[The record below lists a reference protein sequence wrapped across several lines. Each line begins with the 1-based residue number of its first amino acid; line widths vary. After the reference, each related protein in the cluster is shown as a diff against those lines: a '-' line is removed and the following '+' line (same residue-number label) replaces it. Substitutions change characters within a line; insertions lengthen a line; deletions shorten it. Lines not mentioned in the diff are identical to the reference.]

1 MSSVNIIRHN
11 PITIFSGTTETI
23 ITYDDKSVVH
33 HVEPS
38 GNVGTQYAGELGSE
52 WFGTI
57 HNLNPGLLKGGAT
70 WGDVY
75 KTDVLWTTPD
85 GGYDACYVYKNTFNA
100 VYGPMIESVT
110 GASLR
115 SNRMARFTHPEGFP
129 DPKALFEVQIKA
141 VRGEGVE
148 VGNGMIDYGD
158 WQDHQPS
165 GASVQHNDKDGNPV
179 TTLGDDLKQEME
191 YVLVEQYEKPFADKG
206 VNFKRDTIW
215 LEVLVAV
222 DDAPDQTWSRIETLK
237 EVIADYFGDRLPAG
251 KIYPVSRIPNLDGIV
266 EPQPRCVV
274 GKDISRERSSEV
286 VDGFATWAAF
296 DHSGVREVMV
306 SGVGGDDAG
315 TILETIDGR
324 IKEAGGSGLK
334 ENGIFNNAY
343 IVAKDSSEAS
353 RQWIVDFNT
362 SFTGYYEGT
371 SPAGRTAQFVGGF
384 MDEKYPSGIS
394 NRAIFAV

>member
-1 MSSVNIIRHN
+1 MASVNIIRYN
-11 PITIFSGTTETI
+11 PIGIFSGTTQTV

-57 HNLNPGLLKGGAT
+57 HNLNPGLLKCGAN

-75 KTDVLWTTPD
+75 KTDVLWTTPN
-85 GGYDACYVYKNTFNA
+85 GGYESCDTYKNTFND
-100 VYGPMIESVT
+100 VYGPMIASVT
-110 GASLR
+110 GQPLR

-129 DPKALFEVQIKA
+129 DPAAQFEVQIKA

-148 VGNGMIDYGD
+148 IGSGMIDYGD

-165 GASVQHNDKDGNPV
+165 GASVLHKDKDGNTV
-179 TTLGDDLKQEME
+179 TTLGDDVKKEME
-191 YVLVEQYEKPFADKG
+191 YVLIEQYEKPFAEKG
-206 VNFKRDTIW
+206 VDFRNNTIW

-222 DDAPDQTWSRIETLK
+222 DDNPIHTWSRIDALK
-237 EVIADYFGDRLPAG
+237 NVISGYFGDNLPAG

-274 GKDISRERSSEV
+274 GKDVSTNRSSEV

-296 DHSGVREVMV
+296 DRSGVREVMV
-306 SGVGGDDAG
+306 SGVGGDDAETILG
-315 TILETIDGR
+315 TIDAR
-324 IKEAGGSGLK
+324 IKEASGSGLK
-334 ENGIFNNAY
+334 ENGVFNNAY
-343 IVAKDSSEAS
+343 VVARDSSEAS
-353 RQWIVDFNT
+353 RKWIIEFNKSYT
-362 SFTGYYEGT
+362 TYYEGT
-371 SPAGRTAQFVGGF
+371 SPAGRTAQFLGGF
-384 MDEKYPSGIS
+384 MNEKHSCGIS
-394 NRAIFAV
+394 NRAIFTV